1 MIFTLKPVPLTGIW
15 FLFVMVPVMI
25 IRQFRFDDLR
35 FSSDAEEHR
44 AIAILTTD
52 ISTLCLMTSAKL
64 QSDVPPASLAEAL
77 AEDALRQIRRMPEY
91 RRQADAV
98 QVAEDAPKE
107 FQRAS

>member
-1 MIFTLKPVPLTGIW
+1 ML
-15 FLFVMVPVMI
+15 

-52 ISTLCLMTSAKL
+52 ISTLCLMTKAKL
-64 QSDVPPASLAEAL
+64 QPDAPQSSLAEAL

-91 RRQADAV
+91 RRQTDAV
-98 QVAEDAPKE
+98 KVADDAPKE
-107 FQRAS
+107 FQQAS